1 MSIPGRTHWLSSP
14 LGRYVTEWEMQRAD
28 QMLADVFGFNAVQI
42 GLPDIDLL
50 RANRIALRAHAD
62 ESGIVDV
69 RCDPQ
74 QLPFASA
81 SLDLV
86 VLPHVLEFHGH
97 PHQVLREVERV
108 LIPEGRLL
116 VLGFNP
122 ISLWGLRRRLPGCPP
137 DYPFNGRYLGITR
150 LKDWLA
156 LLNMDVERGHFGCYA
171 PPFSRLKNLARFSW
185 MEKAGDRWW
194 PIGGGAY
201 MIRAVKRVP
210 GMRLMLPGWKRGAV
224 RHKALAPALPTRK
237 SSHARRKT
245 P

>member
-116 VLGFNP
+116 VDFPYSYNTNVRIIGN
-122 ISLWGLRRRLPGCPP
+122 IGI
-137 DYPFNGRYLGITR
+137 NGNFRPSAA
-150 LKDWLA
+150 K
-156 LLNMDVERGHFGCYA
+156 F
-171 PPFSRLKNLARFSW
+171 
-185 MEKAGDRWW
+185 
-194 PIGGGAY
+194 
-201 MIRAVKRVP
+201 
-210 GMRLMLPGWKRGAV
+210 
-224 RHKALAPALPTRK
+224 
-237 SSHARRKT
+237 
-245 P
+245 